1 MTMHLET
8 RAIHAPAAELNGS
21 RPVSV
26 PIYQTSVFAFDDAAA
41 CARALDDPG
50 AGFAYSRYANPTTSA
65 LEAVAAD
72 LEGGAAAM
80 ATSSGM
86 GAINAVLLGLLR
98 AGDHVIAQQCLYGGT
113 FAVFNALA
121 ARYGIDVSYVSG
133 RDPAEVTAAVTPRSR
148 LLFLETI
155 ANPTIA
161 VSDLPALIAAG
172 HQAGLTCVV
181 DNTFAT
187 PVLCRP
193 LEHGADI
200 VVHSATKYLGGHDD
214 LTLGL
219 VIFAEEQTYRPLWKH
234 TVDLGV
240 AADPFAAWLTLRGLK
255 TLPLRMER
263 HCANAG
269 HLAHRLAVHP
279 AVDQVHWPGLP
290 GHPDHHTA
298 RRILAGFGGM
308 VAFDLA
314 GGRNAGMDFVGAL
327 RLAALATSLGGA
339 ETLVLHPASTSHR
352 QMDAASL
359 RAAGIGEGSIRVSV
373 GLEHPDDLWADF
385 EQALARLLPV
395 RCRRGR
401 CAARP
406 GRRRATGRGGSRS
419 ARGRPPPGSPSERA
433 GGGWRRSPGRCRTGW
448 SISRRPRWSR

>member
-41 CARALDDPG
+41 CARALDVPG

-65 LEAVAAD
+65 LEGVAAS
-72 LEGGAAAM
+72 LEGGEAAL

-86 GAINAVLLGLLR
+86 GAINAVLLSSLR
-98 AGDHVIAQQCLYGGT
+98 PGDHVIAQQCLYGGT
-113 FAVFNALA
+113 FAVFTAMA
-121 ARYGIDVSYVSG
+121 ARHGIDVSYVSG
-133 RDPAEVTAAVTPRSR
+133 RDAAEVTAAASPRSR

-193 LEHGADI
+193 IEYGADI
-200 VVHSATKYLGGHDD
+200 VIHSATKYLGGHDD

-219 VIFAEEQTYRPLWKH
+219 VISAREQAHRPLWKH

-263 HCANAG
+263 HCANAA
-269 HLAHRLAVHP
+269 HLARKLAAHP
-279 AVDQVHWPGLP
+279 AVVRVHWPGLP
-290 GHPDHHTA
+290 DHPDHDTA

-314 GGRNAGMDFVGAL
+314 GGREAGLAFVTGL
-327 RLAALATSLGGA
+327 RLAALAPSLGGA

-352 QMDAASL
+352 QMDAATL
-359 RAAGIGEGSIRVSV
+359 RASGIGEGTIRVSV

-385 EQALARLLPV
+385 EQALA
-395 RCRRGR
+395 
-401 CAARP
+401 
-406 GRRRATGRGGSRS
+406 
-419 ARGRPPPGSPSERA
+419 
-433 GGGWRRSPGRCRTGW
+433 
-448 SISRRPRWSR
+448 PR

>member
-8 RAIHAPAAELNGS
+8 RAIHAPAAELTGS

-41 CARALDDPG
+41 CARALDDPS

-65 LEAVAAD
+65 LEAVAAS
-72 LEGGAAAM
+72 LEGGQAAL

-86 GAINAVLLGLLR
+86 GAINAVLLSSLR
-98 AGDHVIAQQCLYGGT
+98 PGDHVIAQQCLYGGT
-113 FAVFNALA
+113 FAVFTELA

-133 RDPAEVTAAVTPRSR
+133 RDAAEVTAAATPRSR

-161 VSDLPALIAAG
+161 VSDLPALMAAG

-193 LEHGADI
+193 IEHGADI
-200 VVHSATKYLGGHDD
+200 VIHSATKYLGGHDD
-214 LTLGL
+214 VTLGL
-219 VIFAEEQTYRPLWKH
+219 VISAREQAHRPLWKH
-234 TVDLGV
+234 AVDLGV

-263 HCANAG
+263 HCANAAY
-269 HLAHRLAVHP
+269 LARKLAAHP
-279 AVDQVHWPGLP
+279 AVTGVHWPGLP
-290 GHPDHHTA
+290 DHPDHDIA

-314 GGRNAGMDFVGAL
+314 GGREAGMAFVTGL

-352 QMDAASL
+352 QMDAATL
-359 RAAGIGEGSIRVSV
+359 RASGIAEGSVRVSV

-385 EQALARLLPV
+385 EQALA
-395 RCRRGR
+395 
-401 CAARP
+401 
-406 GRRRATGRGGSRS
+406 
-419 ARGRPPPGSPSERA
+419 A
-433 GGGWRRSPGRCRTGW
+433 G
-448 SISRRPRWSR
+448 

>member
-8 RAIHAPAAELNGS
+8 RAIHAPTAELNGS

-50 AGFAYSRYANPTTSA
+50 AGFAYSRYANPTTRA
-65 LEAVAAD
+65 LEAVAAS
-72 LEGGAAAM
+72 LEGGEAAL

-86 GAINAVLLGLLR
+86 GAINAVLLSSLR
-98 AGDHVIAQQCLYGGT
+98 PGDHVIAQQCLYGGT
-113 FAVFNALA
+113 FAVFTALA
-121 ARYGIDVSYVSG
+121 ARYGIDVSYISG
-133 RDPAEVTAAVTPRSR
+133 RDPAEVTAAASPRSR
-148 LLFLETI
+148 VLFLETI

-161 VSDLPALIAAG
+161 VSDVPALITAG

-193 LEHGADI
+193 IEHGADI
-200 VVHSATKYLGGHDD
+200 VIHSATKYLGGHDD
-214 LTLGL
+214 VTLGL
-219 VIFAEEQTYRPLWKH
+219 VISAREQEHRPLWKH
-234 TVDLGV
+234 AVDLGT

-255 TLPLRMER
+255 TLPLRMDR

-269 HLAHRLAVHP
+269 HLARMLAGHP
-279 AVDQVHWPGLP
+279 AVTGVHWPGLP
-290 GHPDHHTA
+290 GHPDHDTA

-314 GGRNAGMDFVGAL
+314 GGREAGLAFVTGL
-327 RLAALATSLGGA
+327 RLAALAPSLGGA

-352 QMDAASL
+352 QMDAATL
-359 RAAGIGEGSIRVSV
+359 RASGIGEGTVRVSV

-385 EQALARLLPV
+385 EQALA
-395 RCRRGR
+395 
-401 CAARP
+401 
-406 GRRRATGRGGSRS
+406 TG
-419 ARGRPPPGSPSERA
+419 
-433 GGGWRRSPGRCRTGW
+433 
-448 SISRRPRWSR
+448 

>member
-50 AGFAYSRYANPTTSA
+50 GGFAYSRYANPTTSA
-65 LEAVAAD
+65 LERPWPPTSRVARRPWPPVRAW
-72 LEGGAAAM
+72 APS
-80 ATSSGM
+80 TRCCSSS
-86 GAINAVLLGLLR
+86 LR
-98 AGDHVIAQQCLYGGT
+98 PGDHVIAQQCLYGGT
-113 FAVFNALA
+113 FAVFTALA

-133 RDPAEVTAAVTPRSR
+133 RTPPRSPRRRRPGTR

-193 LEHGADI
+193 HRARRGHRGPLGHQVPRRPRRRHARAGDLRPG
-200 VVHSATKYLGGHDD
+200 VSRTGRCGSTPWTSAS
-214 LTLGL
+214 
-219 VIFAEEQTYRPLWKH
+219 PP
-234 TVDLGV
+234 
-240 AADPFAAWLTLRGLK
+240 DPFAAWLTLRGLK
-255 TLPLRMER
+255 TLALRMER
-263 HCANAG
+263 HCANAA
-269 HLAHRLAVHP
+269 HLARKLAAHP
-279 AVDQVHWPGLP
+279 AVTRVHWPGLP
-290 GHPDHHTA
+290 DHPDHATA
-298 RRILAGFGGM
+298 RRILTGFGGM

-314 GGRNAGMDFVGAL
+314 GGREAGLAFV
-327 RLAALATSLGGA
+327 S
-339 ETLVLHPASTSHR
+339 
-352 QMDAASL
+352 
-359 RAAGIGEGSIRVSV
+359 RAAAGRAGRRPWAARRPWCCTRPPRRTARWTRPACARRASARGSIRVSV

-385 EQALARLLPV
+385 EQALAAL
-395 RCRRGR
+395 
-401 CAARP
+401 
-406 GRRRATGRGGSRS
+406 
-419 ARGRPPPGSPSERA
+419 
-433 GGGWRRSPGRCRTGW
+433 
-448 SISRRPRWSR
+448 

>member
-8 RAIHAPAAELNGS
+8 RAIHAHAAELNGS

-50 AGFAYSRYANPTTSA
+50 AGFAYSRYANPTASA

-86 GAINAVLLGLLR
+86 GAINALLLGLLR
-98 AGDHVIAQQCLYGGT
+98 SGDHVIAQQCLYGGT
-113 FAVFNALA
+113 FAVFASLA

-133 RDPAEVTAAVTPRSR
+133 RDAAEVTAAVTPRSR

-161 VSDLPALIAAG
+161 VTDLPALIAAA
-172 HQAGLTCVV
+172 HAAGLTCVV

-193 LEHGADI
+193 IEHGADF

-214 LTLGL
+214 VTLGL
-219 VIFAEEQTYRPLWKH
+219 VVSAREREHRPVWQH

-240 AADPFAAWLTLRGLK
+240 APDPFAAWLTLRGLK
-255 TLPLRMER
+255 TLALRMER
-263 HCANAG
+263 HCANAA
-269 HLAHRLAVHP
+269 HLAGKLAAHP
-279 AVDQVHWPGLP
+279 AVSAVHWPGLP
-290 GHPDHHTA
+290 GHPDHATA
-298 RRILAGFGGM
+298 RRILAGYGGM

-314 GGRNAGMDFVGAL
+314 GGRAAGMEFVASL

-352 QMDAASL
+352 QMDAARL
-359 RAAGIGEGSIRVSV
+359 RAAGIGEGSIRVSA

-385 EQALARLLPV
+385 AQALAAL
-395 RCRRGR
+395 
-401 CAARP
+401 
-406 GRRRATGRGGSRS
+406 
-419 ARGRPPPGSPSERA
+419 
-433 GGGWRRSPGRCRTGW
+433 
-448 SISRRPRWSR
+448 